1 MAQRGRRLPVHSLDV
16 MVYQVEVLKRPAL
29 QVALDNLVSV
39 EVVKCACK
47 RKRDTGSADYAPRGR
62 MGPRPAYGDNDLLYL
77 DSRVQEGHATDTTA
91 EHMQALLCGTGL
103 RASRRML
110 GAMYNDLR
118 LTWKKVR
125 RSPAGRGAPGRADHH
140 RVAPPMRAAQYHVVA
155 FEVDPEQ
162 QQDFVHDMWSEHV
175 TADMV
180 LSVDEVCA
188 LAASRTRALRR
199 TARVSG

>member
-125 RSPAGRGAPGRADHH
+125 ARRPAAARP
-140 RVAPPMRAAQYHVVA
+140 VALI
-155 FEVDPEQ
+155 
-162 QQDFVHDMWSEHV
+162 
-175 TADMV
+175 TI
-180 LSVDEVCA
+180 
-188 LAASRTRALRR
+188 ASRRLCAPRSTTWWRSRSIPSSSR
-199 TARVSG
+199 TSCTTCGRST